1 MFVAVLT
8 VRVGR
13 GRVLL
18 GLLVLPVG
26 VVVRRLQV
34 VVGRRM
40 VVGRGHR
47 VMLDGR
53 MLVLFWHGAS
63 S

>member
-1 MFVAVLT
+1 MLVAVLT

-26 VVVRRLQV
+26 MVVRRLEV
-34 VVGRRM
+34 VMGGRM
-40 VVGRGHR
+40 VVRRRHR

>member
-1 MFVAVLT
+1 MLVPALT

-26 VVVRRLQV
+26 VMVRRLQV
-34 VVGRRM
+34 VMGRRM
-40 VVGRGHR
+40 VVRRRHR

-53 MLVLFWHGAS
+53 MLGLFGHDAS

>member
-13 GRVLL
+13 RRVLL
-18 GLLVLPVG
+18 RLLVLPVG
-26 VVVRRLQV
+26 VVMRRLEV
-34 VVGRRM
+34 VMGGRM
-40 VVGRGHR
+40 VVRRRHR

-53 MLVLFWHGAS
+53 MLVLFCHVGS